1 MPDSIIRPFEKSD
14 IAAVKQFTDEAI
26 GTNYYSLQELEEI
39 FQKSLAHKTMCTL
52 LLEIQG
58 KIQGVRITYPP
69 GKWSKGKGKG
79 LSPQLWPHPMDETAY
94 FQSLFIAEQLT
105 GHGYG
110 KQMSLQA
117 IQILKEIGAK
127 GIVCHS
133 WKESPNDSSGRYLR
147 SLGFTLIATHPLYWK
162 EVDYVCTRCGKP
174 CLCTAEEM
182 YLDLQ
187 R

>member
-1 MPDSIIRPFEKSD
+1 MTIRPLAKAD
-14 IAAVKQFTDEAI
+14 IHNVKEFTDRAI
-26 GTNYYSLQELEEI
+26 GTNYYSLDELEEI
-39 FQKSLAHKTMCTL
+39 YKKSFAGTTMCTL
-52 LLEIQG
+52 VLEADK

-79 LSPQLWPHPMDETAY
+79 LNPQLWPHPLSETAY
-94 FQSLFIAEQLT
+94 FQSLFIAPDLT
-105 GHGYG
+105 GSGYG
-110 KQMSLQA
+110 KKMSLAA
-117 IQILKEIGAK
+117 IDILKGTKAN

-147 SLGFTLIATHPLYWK
+147 SMGFKLIASHPLYWK

-182 YLDLQ
+182 YLDLDSK
-187 R
+187 